1 MAARGQ
7 AGARARAARLRQL
20 PFLSGARVRL
30 RAANGRRETAGG
42 RGAGRTAGHER
53 RAGQRRAVL
62 VRGARAD
69 PRGGPATEAEWIAA
83 AQGKSMRE
91 MEDMVSGRRP
101 GDRPGDPADLGAK
114 RHVLRLEISGDTLAA
129 FREARRRLELD
140 VGHSLDDDEAI
151 RMLAHYA
158 LGGPSDTGRAAYQVA
173 MTLCQQCGRGTRDGA
188 GRELDVEQAEIEAA
202 CCDAQHIGNTHVG
215 GEPGKATQTIPPRIR
230 RLVYRRAHGRCEV
243 PGCRAARFL
252 EIHHIVPRAAGG
264 THDPSL
270 LVLLCSAHHLQV
282 HRRAL
287 RVSGTAPDHLKFRRL
302 REVRPASASASP
314 APPAV
319 SGPTPACASPSTPPG
334 TTSGPATECAS
345 PPPRATGPATE
356 CASPP
361 PCATGP
367 ATECAS
373 PPPCATSV
381 SATECASP
389 PPCATVPATEC
400 ASPPPCATVPAT
412 ECASRR
418 HARRR
423 CRRQNARAR
432 GHVRHRGRRACAS
445 PPPPATPAAASDLHA
460 DALDGLRR
468 LGFSAAEARRALAA
482 ASGGDIETLLREA
495 LSHLRPRVHVSC
507 ASERTPRYGSR
518 LRCAVPSSRTSDRE
532 YAPGWSSA
540 LSAAGRNV
548 ADRSRSASGAIA

>member
-1 MAARGQ
+1 MQRDAWERVHGELTRLARSKGAYDAEEARWLLEGKRVRVHEPLGYGSFFSYLEHVFGYGPRMAGE
-7 AGARARAARLRQL
+7 RLRVAETLVGL
-20 PFLSGARVRL
+20 PAMNDALASGELCWSAVRELTRV
-30 RAANGRRETAGG
+30 
-42 RGAGRTAGHER
+42 
-53 RAGQRRAVL
+53 AV
-62 VRGARAD
+62 
-69 PRGGPATEAEWIAA
+69 PATEAEWIAA

-91 MEDMVSGRRP
+91 VEDMVSGRRP
-101 GDRPGDPADLGAK
+101 GARPGDAADMGAK

-151 RMLAHYA
+151 RMLAHYT
-158 LGGPSDTGRAAYQVA
+158 LGGPTDTGRAAYQVA
-173 MTLCQQCGRGTRDGA
+173 MTLCEQCGRGTRDGA

-202 CCDAQHIGNTHVG
+202 CCDAQHIGNAHVG

-264 THDPSL
+264 THDPAR

-287 RVSGTAPDHLKFRRL
+287 RVSGTAPDHLEFRRL

-314 APPAV
+314 PPRATSEPAPACASPPPGTTP
-319 SGPTPACASPSTPPG
+319 GPTPACASP
-334 TTSGPATECAS
+334 
-345 PPPRATGPATE
+345 PPR
-356 CASPP
+356 
-361 PCATGP
+361 
-367 ATECAS
+367 
-373 PPPCATSV
+373 
-381 SATECASP
+381 
-389 PPCATVPATEC
+389 
-400 ASPPPCATVPAT
+400 
-412 ECASRR
+412 
-418 HARRR
+418 
-423 CRRQNARAR
+423 
-432 GHVRHRGRRACAS
+432 
-445 PPPPATPAAASDLHA
+445 ATPAAASDLHA

-507 ASERTPRYGSR
+507 ASEPTPRYGSR
-518 LRCAVPSSRTSDRE
+518 LRCAASSSRTSDRE
-532 YAPGWSSA
+532 CAASWSSA
-540 LSAAGRNV
+540 RAPSGRTVAARSLSA
-548 ADRSRSASGAIA
+548 SRAVG